1 MGSPCLVIPHVQKKK
16 KKKKKKIVNK
26 LHGDNRQSI
35 KWHGPQNKFPAACEE
50 MNKWLKLQ
58 LLQKAISI

>member
-1 MGSPCLVIPHVQKKK
+1 MCKKK
-16 KKKKKKIVNK
+16 KKGVNK
-26 LHGDNRQSI
+26 LHGDNIQPI
-35 KWHGPQNKFPAACEE
+35 KWHGPENKLPAACEE